1 MGYEIETYDRESLR
15 KIAIPGH
22 AVSTLFW
29 VLPLGSWTPNQLQ
42 PWWHHFTKTDGLC
55 KRTGLLIA
63 KSHQRQRETNT
74 AVADLSAGAN
84 EQSGASLLDLIPEA
98 DHHLNRETD
107 RLFGKKSFLV
117 LSGAFP
123 QPGWGVRI
131 EAGSNLSDPAE
142 FEKLLKDAAQ
152 RSCQP
157 SDLDAIHRAACAYH
171 HRQDLLVSKPKEPL
185 ENKTRRRIEDAY
197 SALGE
202 FQESILHKSGGEI
215 ERVMNRANSLLA
227 ELSDPQLDKP
237 AEGWN
242 DLSGRV
248 RNLRFL
254 SAELERMDLFTLA
267 DLVSGSKNEE
277 ATEASSQRI
286 NPKQKALLGSI
297 TALRKQWPE
306 LEIHAIPAFLAGP
319 FREDLN
325 LRAQAVIVPPKI
337 ALKERLGQLLAN
349 NQIELKRYE
358 KEYADWAAKM
368 KSAELIYRTTL
379 QDASNA
385 QWTKG
390 PQFLIELEKACLAQ
404 GLHAK
409 SIPWDPA
416 RMIGWKLHAADM
428 GVTPHDLLESAA
440 SILGTDRSQIAK
452 PSATQ
457 ELNGSIFADYAHY
470 VSITAPRFSPWQA
483 TKLMLSDLLGLPQLR
498 KLLAPGPATFESG
511 SGVDAMITRLL
522 TDWGWTEPEDEVP
535 CSLATCIKS
544 LEDQSWV
551 LTKELNPA
559 RISFEG
565 FLKDLTRITLATL
578 GWGEEDMKREIPLHC
593 PGYRRS
599 YPPQKSWKLEMEKI
613 SVGGALIL
621 LETLL
626 PLAFP
631 AKVSKNEAAA
641 TCGAWNTLREALN
654 SGSHHPPPPPPKPQ
668 ELASYAVM
676 IHNALETAKA
686 WVAEMPWH
694 LTPSQ
699 SFGSDPAVITGYAW
713 SHSHAEDRLIRVM
726 VSSENTKTRSLV
738 VWNKSLTNP
747 VMTEVEL
754 V

>member
-22 AVSTLFW
+22 AVTTLFW
-29 VLPLGSWTPNQLQ
+29 VLPLGRWTRNELN
-42 PWWHHFTKTDGLC
+42 PWWDHFTDKDGLC

-63 KSHQRQRETNT
+63 KSQQRRRETN
-74 AVADLSAGAN
+74 AGVADLSAGAN
-84 EQSGASLLDLIPEA
+84 EQSGANLLDLIPES
-98 DHHLNRETD
+98 DHYLNRETD

-131 EAGSNLSDPAE
+131 EFGSDLNTPAQ
-142 FEKLLKDAAQ
+142 FEKLLEEAAR
-152 RSCQP
+152 RSCQS
-157 SDLDAIHRAACAYH
+157 SDLDAIHRAASAYH
-171 HRQDLLVSKPKEPL
+171 HRLKLIASKPTELL
-185 ENKTRRRIEDAY
+185 ESKTRRRIEDAY
-197 SALGE
+197 NALGE
-202 FQESILHKSGGEI
+202 FQESIFHKTGDLI
-215 ERVMNRANSLLA
+215 ERAMNRARSLLT
-227 ELSDPQLDKP
+227 ELSDQQIPELG
-237 AEGWN
+237 EGWN

-248 RNLRFL
+248 RILRSL
-254 SAELERMDLFTLA
+254 SSELERMDLFALA
-267 DLVSGSKNEE
+267 ALVSKTKNEE
-277 ATEASSQRI
+277 ATGASIPGIDS
-286 NPKQKALLGSI
+286 KEKALLGRI
-297 TALRKQWPE
+297 AALRKQWPE
-306 LEIHAIPAFLAGP
+306 LETQAIPAFLAGP

-325 LRAQAVIVPPKI
+325 QRVQAVVEPIKI
-337 ALKERLGQLLAN
+337 ELKERLGQLLAN
-349 NQIELKRYE
+349 NQIELNRYT
-358 KEYADWAAKM
+358 KDYDDWAAKM
-368 KSAELIYRTTL
+368 KSAELDYRTTL

-390 PQFLIELEKACLAQ
+390 PQFLIELEKTCSEQ
-404 GLHAK
+404 GLYAK

-416 RMIGWKLHAADM
+416 RMVGWKLHAADM
-428 GVTPHDLLESAA
+428 GVTPEDLLASAN
-440 SILGTDRSQIAK
+440 SILGTDMSQIAK
-452 PSATQ
+452 TSVTQ

-483 TKLMLSDLLGLPQLR
+483 TKLMLSKLLGIPQLR
-498 KLLAPGPATFESG
+498 RLLPTNNARLDHNPSQE
-511 SGVDAMITRLL
+511 AMVARIL

-544 LEDQSWV
+544 LEDQSWA
-551 LTKELNPA
+551 LTKDLNPA

-599 YPPQKSWKLEMEKI
+599 YPYKSWKMEMEKI
-613 SVGGALIL
+613 NVGGALIL
-621 LETLL
+621 LEVLL

-631 AKVSKNEAAA
+631 SKISKDEAAA
-641 TCGAWNTLREALN
+641 TCAEWHTLREALN

-668 ELASYAVM
+668 ELANYAAM
-676 IHNALETAKA
+676 IHKALETAKA

-699 SFGSDPAVITGYAW
+699 SFGFDPTVVTGYAW

-726 VSSENTKTRSLV
+726 VSSDNAKTKSLV
-738 VWNKSLTNP
+738 VWNKTLTNP
-747 VMTEVEL
+747 IMADAECV
-754 V
+754 